1 MTDGMFH
8 DCALM
13 IYLEVEASPEPVE
26 GTPLT
31 RPMWPDSKSCNQF
44 FEHKILVLI
53 GKSKPQ
59 DILVISI
66 TFGQRVFLVIPHSLG
81 CALRRP
87 GVLVL
92 YYQEKGWHIMW
103 DHGHWTAI

>member
-66 TFGQRVFLVIPHSLG
+66 TI
-81 CALRRP
+81 RRATKLQP
-87 GVLVL
+87 FVLSTPSF
-92 YYQEKGWHIMW
+92 
-103 DHGHWTAI
+103 D